1 MRMSF
6 RQQLSNVPRSAFL
19 LGLSGLLPFM
29 AGGIGVWLPALG
41 DIRFALPLI
50 ILAYGCLIAAFLG
63 GVRWGAAMQN
73 AARQN
78 AARQKMPRYLVMAIM
93 PTLLALVAFMLPL
106 PQAFIL
112 LTVLFVA
119 QAVLDVTAVQQ
130 GQLADWYAPL
140 RLLLTIIA
148 AAAMTSMLMH
158 ALTH

>member
-6 RQQLSNVPRSAFL
+6 RQQLSNVPRSALL
-19 LGLSGLLPFM
+19 LGLSGLLPFI
-29 AGGIGVWLPALG
+29 AGGIGVWLAVLG

-73 AARQN
+73 AARQ
-78 AARQKMPRYLVMAIM
+78 KMPRYLVMAIM

-112 LTVLFVA
+112 LIVLFIA
-119 QAVLDVTAVQQ
+119 QGVLDVTAVQQ

-148 AAAMTSMLMH
+148 AAAMTSMLVH

>member
-1 MRMSF
+1 
-6 RQQLSNVPRSAFL
+6 
-19 LGLSGLLPFM
+19 M

-73 AARQN
+73 HAGQNHAGQTHQSENLARH
-78 AARQKMPRYLVMAIM
+78 LIIAIM

-106 PQAFIL
+106 PQAFTL
-112 LTVLFVA
+112 LIVLFVA
-119 QAVLDVTAVQQ
+119 QGVLDVTAVQQ
-130 GQLADWYAPL
+130 GRLAAWYAPL
-140 RLLLTIIA
+140 RLLLTAIA
-148 AAAMTSMLMH
+148 AMSMTSMLVH